1 MPLNDFL
8 YGLTAFTM
16 GLVVLLRGRGD
27 SKIALGHQLYWLGGY
42 SLLTSVFSWG
52 QMFEHGWIVTQT
64 LDPASLFILLSLAA
78 SGVALV
84 RFGAGLIAEAGPLP
98 LWLSLLPIALLVP
111 ATLLIAYGIVV
122 VLTASDIETSLIQW
136 SRYLLLLPGGIL
148 AAVGFIRQW
157 ARLKQAENAPPSGIL
172 LATGVAFLVNTF
184 FTGAVTEN
192 AGLSS
197 EQIAA
202 LTGVP
207 IETWR
212 LLLIV
217 LLTVLITRSMHVFEV
232 ERQQEIE
239 RLEEARREA
248 QKIALTIH
256 TKTRQQAEAWLD
268 ALVKIGHRIASMDE
282 ADDVLK
288 DVVTRASEM
297 LTADAA
303 AIALYEPGGRL
314 AYKVQ
319 FTLGEARVLTSET
332 VDNEVILRAVAAG
345 APLRYPDDFGGG
357 AFAWHAGGTS
367 FHAETAAVVPLKLN
381 TTLIGA
387 LWIGRSD
394 GTRFTCTDLIG
405 LGYIANQAVIALEHA
420 SMAAGL
426 QSLAVIEERAR
437 IAREMHDSLAQIL
450 GYLGLETQT
459 LEALVRQ
466 GDQEA
471 VLAELKEARE
481 SIKSAQA
488 DVREN
493 IISLR
498 TVFSGKTDLIS
509 ALKEYVVE
517 FGIQTGV
524 ETEIVDRAGT
534 ELMLSPLVET
544 QCVRILQEALTNI
557 RKHARASHVQVS
569 ITLLQDHLEIRIAD
583 NGIGMTPGTVSRGHF
598 GLQTMRERA
607 NSVGGMLTITSQP
620 DQGTS
625 ITLSLPLLY
634 QEIETESYA
643 AAARIGG

>member
-1 MPLNDFL
+1 
-8 YGLTAFTM
+8 
-16 GLVVLLRGRGD
+16 
-27 SKIALGHQLYWLGGY
+27 
-42 SLLTSVFSWG
+42 
-52 QMFEHGWIVTQT
+52 
-64 LDPASLFILLSLAA
+64 
-78 SGVALV
+78 
-84 RFGAGLIAEAGPLP
+84 
-98 LWLSLLPIALLVP
+98 
-111 ATLLIAYGIVV
+111 LIAYGIVV
-122 VLTASDIETSLIQW
+122 ILTASDIQTSLIQW
-136 SRYLLLLPGGIL
+136 SRYLLLLPGGTL
-148 AAVGFIRQW
+148 AAIGFIRQW
-157 ARLKQAENAPPSGIL
+157 LRLKQAENAPPSAIL
-172 LATGVAFLVNTF
+172 LATGVAFLVNAF

-197 EQIAA
+197 EHIAT
-202 LTGVP
+202 LTSIP

-212 LLLIV
+212 LLMIL
-217 LLTVLITRSMHVFEV
+217 LLTLLVTRSMHVFEV

-288 DVVTRASEM
+288 DVVARASDM
-297 LTADAA
+297 LMADAA
-303 AIALYEPGGRL
+303 AIALYEPGGKL
-314 AYKVQ
+314 GYKVQ
-319 FTLGEARVLTSET
+319 FTSGEARVLPSET
-332 VDNEVILRAVAAG
+332 VENPLILEAVAAG
-345 APLRYPDDFGGG
+345 APMRYPDDFGGG
-357 AFAWHAGGTS
+357 AFEWDAGGKT
-367 FHAETAAVVPLKLN
+367 FRAETAAVVPLRLN

-387 LWIGRSD
+387 LWLGRSD
-394 GTRFTCTDLIG
+394 GARFTCTDLIG

-471 VLAELKEARE
+471 VLAELKEARQ

-498 TVFSGKTDLIS
+498 TVFSGKADLIS

-524 ETEIVDRAGT
+524 ETVIEDHAGAD
-534 ELMLSPLVET
+534 LMLSPLVET
-544 QCVRILQEALTNI
+544 QCVRIVQEALTNI
-557 RKHARASHVQVS
+557 RKHARARHVQISLVAM
-569 ITLLQDHLEIRIAD
+569 QDRLEIHITD
-583 NGIGMTPGTVSRGHF
+583 DGVGMTPGTVSRGHF

-607 NSVGGMLTITSQP
+607 DSVGGTLTITSQP
-620 DQGTS
+620 NQGTS
-625 ITLSLPLLY
+625 VTLSLPLLY
-634 QEIETESYA
+634 QEIETENYA